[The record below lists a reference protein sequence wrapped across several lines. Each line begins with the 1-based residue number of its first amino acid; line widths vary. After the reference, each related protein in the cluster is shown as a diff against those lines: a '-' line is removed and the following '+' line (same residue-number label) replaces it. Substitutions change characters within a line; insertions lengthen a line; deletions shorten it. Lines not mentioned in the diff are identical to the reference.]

1 MNYHAPRLNPNV
13 PSFIPN
19 AIIQETMARL
29 DEEILALKLMN
40 FEKQIELNQKNEE
53 IQRLK
58 DVIVKLVDEKESN

>member
-1 MNYHAPRLNPNV
+1 
-13 PSFIPN
+13 
-19 AIIQETMARL
+19 MARL